1 MSKIVLFDLGGVLVN
16 WKDEWLFA
24 EITKQ
29 FDIEHDVLKSRFDQN
44 IGSLF
49 TGKVTEE
56 NFWQV
61 VLDGYTN
68 SKNYIIIDSLFSTK
82 YSINENILH
91 EISILKKTN
100 VAYGLLS
107 NITAPTRKF
116 LDQTGLF
123 NDFKISFFSD
133 LLGLAKPEPEIYQY
147 VLNSLYPEYD
157 SILFVDDK
165 EENIAAAQK
174 FGFETILYSPE
185 TEIGSKIAQFLNK

>member
-61 VLDGYTN
+61 VLHGYTN
-68 SKNYIIIDSLFSTK
+68 SKNYIIIDSLFSTT

-174 FGFETILYSPE
+174 FGFETILYSSE
-185 TEIGSKIAQFLNK
+185 TEIGTKIAQFLNK

>member
-29 FDIEHDVLKSRFDQN
+29 FDIEHDLLKSRFDQN

-82 YSINENILH
+82 YSINEKILH
-91 EISILKKTN
+91 EISILKKTS

-147 VLNSLYPEYD
+147 VLNSLHPEYD

-165 EENIAAAQK
+165 KENITAAQN

>member
-29 FDIEHDVLKSRFDQN
+29 FDIEHDVLKSRFDEN

-61 VLDGYTN
+61 VLHGYTN
-68 SKNYIIIDSLFSTK
+68 SKNYIIIDSLFSTT

-116 LDQTGLF
+116 LDNTGLF
-123 NDFKISFFSD
+123 DDFKISFFSD

-165 EENIAAAQK
+165 EENIIAAQK

>member
-61 VLDGYTN
+61 VLHGYTN

-82 YSINENILH
+82 YSINENILY

-165 EENIAAAQK
+165 EENITAAQK

>member
-1 MSKIVLFDLGGVLVN
+1 MSKIVLFDLGGVLVH

-24 EITKQ
+24 EIIKQ

-61 VLDGYTN
+61 VLHGYTN
-68 SKNYIIIDSLFSTK
+68 SKNYIIIDSLFSTT

-116 LDQTGLF
+116 LDNTGLF
-123 NDFKISFFSD
+123 DDFKISFFSD
-133 LLGLAKPEPEIYQY
+133 LLGLAKPEPEIYRY

-174 FGFETILYSPE
+174 FGFETILYSSE
-185 TEIGSKIAQFLNK
+185 TEIGTKIAQFLNK